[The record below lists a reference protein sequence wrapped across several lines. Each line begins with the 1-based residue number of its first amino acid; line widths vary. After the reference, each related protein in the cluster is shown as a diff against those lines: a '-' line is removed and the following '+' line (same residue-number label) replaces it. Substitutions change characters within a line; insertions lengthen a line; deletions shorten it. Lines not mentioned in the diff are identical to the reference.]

1 MDTAREWG
9 PYPRRALK
17 YLWPSHKLLA
27 ASPPASHI
35 FTATQ
40 TKRDQAGG
48 SWLSGRLVDPAMP
61 PLARQ
66 PLFHAPAAGWS
77 SVPHRL
83 LPTPACPH
91 LAQKFLLGSRRGCG
105 GKAQGWRPWVAPS
118 SSLTAP
124 ACSNRSLFQCPQTP
138 FALRVGICATYRRPQ
153 PRTLL
158 TLPLTAF
165 SNPGLFLVPRHL
177 AIAGRTRDAPAS
189 YPGL

>member
-1 MDTAREWG
+1 MDTARDWG

-17 YLWPSHKLLA
+17 YLRPSHKLLA

-40 TKRDQAGG
+40 TKQDQAGG

-61 PLARQ
+61 PLAGQ

-83 LPTPACPH
+83 LQTPASPH
-91 LAQKFLLGSRRGCG
+91 LAQKFLLGSRGGCG
-105 GKAQGWRPWVAPS
+105 GKAQGWLPWVAPS

-124 ACSNRSLFQCPQTP
+124 RLQQQVPLSVPTDSLC
-138 FALRVGICATYRRPQ
+138 LR
-153 PRTLL
+153 
-158 TLPLTAF
+158 
-165 SNPGLFLVPRHL
+165 
-177 AIAGRTRDAPAS
+177 GRNLRN
-189 YPGL
+189 L